1 MNKPAHNKS
10 SAPAPIGGSGNL
22 ADSSSTGTGSKK
34 ITRRQFLARGAA
46 TLIGAGLLTGGYSWQ
61 GETRWLDITR
71 MTLSWK
77 QLPSAFSGMKL
88 VHFSDVHLG
97 FNKDAGDVK
106 RLVRHIR
113 EAEPDLICFS
123 GDIVDSYP
131 EDLTESVPLL
141 AGLTAPMG
149 KFAVLGN
156 HDYKHAEQLVGLLE
170 DAGFKVLRNDH
181 VLIRKG
187 EAAIAVAGMEDYL
200 INSPGPDPKMAMG
213 GIPPDL
219 FTVLLMHEPDY
230 ADFVQ
235 DYSIQLQL
243 SGHSHGGQIRIP
255 FVGAPFLPDGS
266 TKYISGLYTVGEQNR
281 KLYVNRGFGETYM
294 PFRFMCRPELTVF
307 TLRRTEG

>member
-1 MNKPAHNKS
+1 MNEPAQNKS
-10 SAPAPIGGSGNL
+10 TVSATGGGRGNL
-22 ADSSSTGTGSKK
+22 ADLPSTGTGGKK

-46 TLIGAGLLTGGYSWQ
+46 ALIGAGLLTGGYSWK
-61 GETRWLDITR
+61 GEPSWLEINNL
-71 MTLSWK
+71 TLEWK
-77 QLPSAFSGMKL
+77 ELPASFSGLKL

-106 RLVRHIR
+106 RLIRHIR

-131 EDLTESVPLL
+131 EDLEDSVPLF

-170 DAGFKVLRNDH
+170 AAGFKVLRNGH
-181 VLIRKG
+181 VLIRRG
-187 EAAIAVAGMEDYL
+187 DESIAVAGMEDYL
-200 INSPGPDPKMAMG
+200 INSPGPDPKAAMG
-213 GIPPDL
+213 GIPPGT

-235 DYSIQLQL
+235 EYSIQLQL

-255 FVGAPFLPDGS
+255 FMGAPFVPDGS
-266 TKYISGLYTVGEQNR
+266 VKYISGLYTVGNQR
-281 KLYVNRGFGETYM
+281 MKLYVNRGFGETYM

-307 TLRRTEG
+307 TLRRMEG

>member
-22 ADSSSTGTGSKK
+22 ADSSSTGTGGKK

-97 FNKDAGDVK
+97 FNKDVDDVK

-141 AGLTAPMG
+141 ASLTAPMG

-170 DAGFKVLRNDH
+170 AAGFKVLRNDH

-187 EAAIAVAGMEDYL
+187 EAAIAVTGMEDYL
-200 INSPGPDPKMAMG
+200 INSPGPDPKKAMG
-213 GIPPDL
+213 GIPPGM

-266 TKYISGLYTVGEQNR
+266 TKYISGLYTVGEPNR